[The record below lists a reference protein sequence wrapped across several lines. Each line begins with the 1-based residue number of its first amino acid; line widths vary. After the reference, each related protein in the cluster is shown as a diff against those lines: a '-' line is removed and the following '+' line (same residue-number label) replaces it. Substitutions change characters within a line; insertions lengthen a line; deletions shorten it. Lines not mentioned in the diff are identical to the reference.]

1 MKKQLSGYY
10 RPTPEEFEYLWAN
23 SLIIL
28 DTNCLF
34 IPYRSKPQTCVSFFH
49 TLEKLSDR
57 LWLPHQVVFEYGE
70 NRLNVIADQK
80 RAYQKLISLLSAN
93 ETKISGTISSD
104 YSRHPFIDTI
114 KIEEHLTHAFTEI
127 KKQIIEIEKEH
138 PDLDSDDPFL
148 KKTLELFNGKVGPEY
163 TPKRLHE
170 IYIEG
175 KSRYESDTPPGYE
188 DKDKT
193 TDRELYGDLI
203 IWFQIID
210 HAKLTKK
217 SIIFITGDNKEDWW
231 WILKGKTIGPKPELV
246 KEIKEKANV
255 SFYMYNLDRFLQFA
269 QEYLH
274 EKVDQTAI
282 AEIRNIR
289 MEASI
294 EEAKRDKEVRIEAN
308 KDSFVIGKSV
318 SFAGYSFTGDSIV
331 RLIVFGPGKYSEGLE
346 IATPP
351 VSKSHNWLYTWNPG
365 FDLDPGHYTMIV
377 YDSKKQVSDEITV
390 TAHKGSIAIVVK
402 GNQSYFIGEEIK
414 ISGTS
419 TVSYFV
425 YLMIVGPEPSQD
437 VRKLDTFSHSKNGDE
452 NSFVRVGVMDDNTWS
467 YIWDTSKCGT
477 LIKSG
482 IYRIFASQNPF
493 TPDNIKDSVF
503 GSVSIILKKP
513 FVSATVA
520 LPSFARGDPVYISG
534 TGEGTPRQKLQVWI
548 FGESFYYHDIIR
560 VNSDASF
567 LIKLPPAI
575 TKNLQEGKYFG
586 VIQHPMMNN
595 EFDVFVD
602 CDNKKVMM
610 KLPTES
616 THIFSL
622 EGPHVLRGEKAFIE
636 LIASINS
643 PDIDDTYTQFT
654 FIIEKPFIKIDPIS
668 TKHVG
673 DKFTITARTN
683 LLVDDEIMVALFPS
697 INTSEKKNVNQF
709 SGATGTIKVV
719 RGEFGSNKIAFDI
732 DTSNF
737 QPGEY
742 AVRLSV
748 MLNECIGETKFR
760 LH

>member
-1 MKKQLSGYY
+1 MKEQLTGYV
-10 RPTPEEFEYLWAN
+10 RPTAAELAHLWDN
-23 SLIIL
+23 SLIVL
-28 DTNCLF
+28 DTNSLF
-34 IPYRSKPQTCVSFFH
+34 LPYRAKPETSDRYFL
-49 TLEKLSDR
+49 TLESLSAR
-57 LWLPHQVVFEYGE
+57 IWLPFQAVWEFRNKRPDVISEQKAAYREIIDTLHSNE
-70 NRLNVIADQK
+70 N
-80 RAYQKLISLLSAN
+80 
-93 ETKISGTISSD
+93 KISSEISKH
-104 YSRHPFIDTI
+104 SRHVFIDTK
-114 KIEEHLTHAFTEI
+114 KIEERIGMTYSEI
-127 KKQIIEIEKEH
+127 MDDLIRSEKQH
-138 PDLDSDDPFL
+138 PDFDSEDPILNRIMIIFD
-148 KKTLELFNGKVGPEY
+148 GKVGPEY
-163 TPKRLHE
+163 SPERLQEVFTEGKIRYEHE
-170 IYIEG
+170 I
-175 KSRYESDTPPGYE
+175 PPGYM
-188 DKDKT
+188 DKDKK
-193 TDRELYGDLI
+193 TDQELYGDLI
-203 IWFQIID
+203 IWYQIID
-210 HAKLTKK
+210 QAKLTKK
-217 SIIFITGDNKEDWW
+217 PIIFVTNDDKRDWW
-231 WILKGKTIGPKPELV
+231 WKKKGKTYGPKPELV
-246 KEIKEKANV
+246 KEIKEKAGV
-255 SFYMYNLDRFLQFA
+255 SFHMYNQDRFLQFA

-274 EKVDQTAI
+274 EKVDQSAI
-282 AEIRNIR
+282 AEIRDIR
-289 MEASI
+289 METSI
-294 EEAKRDKEVRIEAN
+294 AEAKRDKDVRIEAN
-308 KDSFVIGKSV
+308 KDSFVIGHSI
-318 SFAGYSFTGDSIV
+318 SFAGYSFKDDSFV
-331 RLIVFGPGKYSEGLE
+331 RLVVFGPGKYSEGIE
-346 IATPP
+346 IATPV
-351 VSKSHNWLYTWNPG
+351 VSRSHSWIHTWTPG
-365 FDLDPGHYTMIV
+365 LDLDPGYYTIVV
-377 YDSKKQVSDEITV
+377 YDLQKQISDEITV
-390 TAHKGSIAIVVK
+390 IAQKGSIAIVVT

-419 TVSYFV
+419 TVSYQV
-425 YLMIVGPEPSQD
+425 YLMIVGPEPIGE
-437 VRKLDTFSHSKNGDE
+437 VRKLDTFSLSNNGDE
-452 NSFVRVGVMDDNTWS
+452 KSFVRVDVMGDNTWS
-467 YIWDTSKCGT
+467 YIWDSSKCGT
-477 LIKSG
+477 LIKPG

-493 TPDNIKDSVF
+493 TPDNINDSVF

-575 TKNLQEGKYFG
+575 TKNLQDGKYFG

-602 CDNKKVMM
+602 SDKKKVMM

-654 FIIEKPFIKIDPIS
+654 FIIEKPFIKIDPIG
-668 TKHVG
+668 TKHIG

-697 INTSEKKNVNQF
+697 INTSDKKNANQF

-742 AVRLSV
+742 DVRLSV